1 MKSRIQKK
9 PTKTWPSLVNMVK
22 SGKAKVKRDPIE
34 TLQGLI
40 DMGAT
45 ECTLTRDEAQ
55 YLIDKFNK
63 LQGFLSKL

>member
-1 MKSRIQKK
+1 MHKRRPKLVDLAKK
-9 PTKTWPSLVNMVK
+9 NKNKPKI
-22 SGKAKVKRDPIE
+22 KRDPIE

-40 DMGAT
+40 DMGST